1 MILNNIIIIKMFNL
15 MKWQFSLK
23 INNEKKTKEVNTG
36 TGTLSE
42 RYQSWKKIYIKK
54 RNGLTKT
61 ENKNSP
67 KDISFVNDIERG
79 FQHVNC
85 ILHIIIIIFT
95 VQNRDSLIQYTYTC
109 TIKYITWM
117 ILCRSSFWFKF
128 MIHVLCESSFW
139 STHA

>member
-1 MILNNIIIIKMFNL
+1 
-15 MKWQFSLK
+15 MK
-23 INNEKKTKEVNTG
+23 KKKVN

-85 ILHIIIIIFT
+85 ILHIIIIFT

-109 TIKYITWM
+109 TIKYIT
-117 ILCRSSFWFKF
+117 
-128 MIHVLCESSFW
+128 
-139 STHA
+139 

>member
-1 MILNNIIIIKMFNL
+1 MILNNKIIIKMFNL
-15 MKWQFSLK
+15 TKWQFSLK
-23 INNEKKTKEVNTG
+23 INNEKKRRSKY
-36 TGTLSE
+36 
-42 RYQSWKKIYIKK
+42 RYRYTQSWKKIYIRK

-67 KDISFVNDIERG
+67 KDISFVNDIERE
-79 FQHVNC
+79 FQHVYC
-85 ILHIIIIIFT
+85 ILHIIIIFT
-95 VQNRDSLIQYTYTC
+95 VQNRDSLIQYTYKR